1 MGLRQH
7 LTRRDLL
14 ARGIAGAG
22 TMALAGRLPGAL
34 ARPATSRGA
43 VVPLP
48 TPAQLRADVQR
59 MVDFGPRLTGSDAH
73 NRYIEWLETEL
84 TRAGCSLL
92 PRDDKELVLWEAQRF
107 GLDVLDGPAAGPI
120 RVASYFPR
128 SQETPAGGITGPLA
142 YGGVAPTL
150 SLSAGGTDP
159 AALSAALQRY
169 PADLASWAS
178 ALAATTQIAPGC
190 ILVVDLP
197 LPPALTESFFL
208 PMLNELVWAG
218 HSVADI
224 ATRDYKRML
233 VPEVT
238 PLPLAAFQGT
248 GAAGVVFILD
258 ASFENLVG
266 QYIPFLAGFQP
277 IPGLWVD
284 RDAGAALRHAAGTTP
299 KARLTLTA
307 TRRKV
312 KTPSIVAVLPGT
324 SDEALIINTHTDGQN
339 FAEENGGVM
348 MVALARHFG
357 SLPESQRLKR
367 MLVFSAVTGH
377 MGYDLPQTQG
387 FIDDHP
393 ELMCRAAAALTIE
406 HFGCAEWFDNVATG
420 YHATGDPEAFGVWT
434 SQGRMFTETRDAAI
448 ARALPHTLL
457 LHGPVQFGIGGAFQS
472 AGVPQIGA
480 IAGPNCL
487 TAIAPNGHMDKFDET
502 LAGRQTQW
510 IADLLRRLDPI
521 SAADLRAGDPSLRP
535 KPSGPCAALR
545 LRGSSGAPG
554 GRAAVSLRLSLP
566 VVSVR
571 SLLRAGRLR
580 GQVRL
585 SRSGAVHLTATLQPV
600 QTGAPLITL
609 AQGVVRISR
618 PGMRRFALRLTPSG
632 RRALRGGGRFRLVLT
647 ARYHEPGGRTHVRR
661 VRRLVRGAR

>member
-1 MGLRQH
+1 MGLRQNI
-7 LTRRDLL
+7 TRRDLL

-22 TMALAGRLPGAL
+22 SMALAGRLPGAL
-34 ARPATSRGA
+34 ARPAASRA
-43 VVPLP
+43 LVPLP
-48 TPAQLRADVQR
+48 TPAQLRTDVQR

-73 NRYIEWLETEL
+73 NRYIDWLETEL

-92 PRDDKELVLWEAQRF
+92 PRDDKELVLWEAQRY
-107 GLDVLDGPAAGPI
+107 GLDVLDGPAAGPVK
-120 RVASYFPR
+120 VAAYFPR

-169 PADLASWAS
+169 PSDLASWAS

-197 LPPALTESFFL
+197 LPPALTESFWL

-218 HSVADI
+218 HSAAEL

-284 RDAGAALRHAAGTTP
+284 RDGGAALRQAAATTP
-299 KARLTLTA
+299 NARLTLTA

-312 KTPSIVAVLPGT
+312 KTPSIVGVLPGA
-324 SDEALIINTHTDGQN
+324 SDEALILNTHTDGQN

-406 HFGCAEWFDNVATG
+406 HFGCAEWVDNVATG
-420 YHATGDPEAFGVWT
+420 YHATGDPEAFAVWT
-434 SQGRMFTETRDAAI
+434 SQGRMFTETRDAAV
-448 ARALPHTLL
+448 ARALPHTLML
-457 LHGPVQFGIGGAFQS
+457 RDPYQFGIGRPFLA
-472 AGVPQIGA
+472 AGVPEIGA

-502 LAGRQTQW
+502 LAARQTQW

-521 SAADLRAGDPSLRP
+521 SAADLRAGDPRLRP

-545 LRGSSGAPG
+545 LRGSSGAPSA
-554 GRAAVSLRLSLP
+554 AAVSLRLSLSA
-566 VVSVR
+566 VSVR
-571 SLLRAGRLR
+571 ELLRTGRLHGR
-580 GQVRL
+580 VRL
-585 SRSGAVHLTATLQPV
+585 SPAGTVHLTATLQPV
-600 QTGAPLITL
+600 QSGAPLITL
-609 AQGVVRISR
+609 AQGAVRISR
-618 PGMRRFALRLTPSG
+618 PGVRRFALRLTRSG

-661 VRRLVRGAR
+661 VRRLVRAAR